1 MLSLHQNKKII
12 SPVITTLF
20 VGLLSTFSF
29 GATPEQRGLEIA
41 IEVDKRDNGFNDNTS
56 TLEMILGNKYG
67 ESTTRIMRTKTLEQ
81 EDDGDKSQITFDN
94 PRDVKGTSFL
104 SFTHKVGSDDQW
116 LYLPGLKRV
125 KRISSSNKSGPFMGS
140 EFAFED
146 ISSQEVEK
154 YTYKYL
160 KEEKLMGRDTYLLE
174 RDPVDPK
181 SGYTKQNV
189 WIDKERYIAL
199 KIDFYDRKS
208 SLLKTLT
215 IGDYNQYLDKFWR
228 ANKWEMVNHQTGKT
242 TLLNYSNWNFRTG
255 LKDKNFT
262 KNSLKRSR

>member
-1 MLSLHQNKKII
+1 
-12 SPVITTLF
+12 
-20 VGLLSTFSF
+20 
-29 GATPEQRGLEIA
+29 
-41 IEVDKRDNGFNDNTS
+41 
-56 TLEMILGNKYG
+56 
-67 ESTTRIMRTKTLEQ
+67 
-81 EDDGDKSQITFDN
+81 
-94 PRDVKGTSFL
+94 
-104 SFTHKVGSDDQW
+104 
-116 LYLPGLKRV
+116 
-125 KRISSSNKSGPFMGS
+125 MGS